1 MGKIALGIFITTLA
15 SSVLSVGFAGL
26 AGEAGFIRLAQA
38 AEAKYSTTSNTG
50 KSEVQSHTI
59 EESFAAENFNELSI
73 ASITTDIRVTP
84 STDGKIHLRYTY
96 KTFDT
101 PKTREEI
108 LAIIWKPNGAEARF
122 QLDQSAGDERSWK
135 AKLAELAKLGF
146 RADDAK
152 AEIKLPPSI
161 LKVQIKSVSGD
172 FKTEGIKLESLD
184 AITVSGDIE
193 LKRATV
199 TELHAQTVS
208 GDVDVEGQVNQ
219 LKGKS
224 VSGDLEFKSELAS
237 PQVEFSTT
245 SGDMEVEFKKIEPNI
260 NVSFETTS
268 GSMKSINQRLQGNV
282 KEHLL
287 GQGAGQVKFK
297 SVSGDVEISVDK
309 L

>member
-1 MGKIALGIFITTLA
+1 MGKIALGVFIATLA

-38 AEAKYSTTSNTG
+38 AEAKYSKSGSTG
-50 KSEVQSHTI
+50 KSEVQSYTI
-59 EESFAAENFNELSI
+59 EESFAAENFKELAI
-73 ASITTDIRVTP
+73 TSITTDIRITP
-84 STDGKIHLRYTY
+84 STDGKIHLRYSY
-96 KTFDT
+96 KTFDV

-108 LAIIWKPNGAEARF
+108 LGIIWKPEGSEARF

-135 AKLAELAKLGF
+135 AKLAELVKLGF

-161 LKVQIKSVSGD
+161 LKVQFKSVSGD
-172 FKTEGIKLESLD
+172 FKTEDIKLQSL
-184 AITVSGDIE
+184 E
-193 LKRATV
+193 AT
-199 TELHAQTVS
+199 TVS
-208 GDVDVEGQVNQ
+208 GDVDVEGQIHQ

-287 GQGAGQVKFK
+287 GQGVGQVKLK

-309 L
+309 F